1 MSLDL
6 PILFKF
12 CMNESVNSQHE
23 DISFCRSKTGSFGS
37 FPTLI
42 LDRCKSNAATFD
54 VDSDVSP
61 DAGTTGFG

>member
-6 PILFKF
+6 PILFKL

-23 DISFCRSKTGSFGS
+23 DISFCRSKIGSFGS
-37 FPTLI
+37 FPALI